1 MPRALCPVA
10 SIFLNRLDWRRLN
23 PRLIRQDPPLHNSP
37 KSRRPRQSEEAST
50 FCLIWLAV
58 CLSPCQPL
66 PGLEMFV
73 QETNRFPS
81 SVPIIS
87 ALGAEVRLHDGIK
100 SRSLRERRIEAC
112 LPSRCAYLNSQRR
125 KTLFC
130 AAPLALSFAPSSLAR
145 SLSVS
150 QSSNVTPLHKGP
162 SDVGKVARITARR
175 AVPCR
180 QSRGPEDGRILKH
193 ISAVGSAQIDGSA
206 PPHHRLHRIPSFLS
220 RSVATP
226 KLAE

>member
-1 MPRALCPVA
+1 MPRALCHVA

-50 FCLIWLAV
+50 FCLIWLAG

-130 AAPLALSFAPSSLAR
+130 AAPLALSFAPSSLALSLCVSVLKRNAITQRPVGRGQGCENHGPPRRPMPAKPRAGRR
-145 SLSVS
+145 SHS
-150 QSSNVTPLHKGP
+150 
-162 SDVGKVARITARR
+162 
-175 AVPCR
+175 
-180 QSRGPEDGRILKH
+180 
-193 ISAVGSAQIDGSA
+193 
-206 PPHHRLHRIPSFLS
+206 
-220 RSVATP
+220 
-226 KLAE
+226 